1 MVLDRSALDASH
13 RMRYV
18 YNKTVAGFKNGHN
31 LTYRVQLP
39 VYSMPA
45 IRREGL
51 SLVSWSSN
59 GMSQTG
65 SVVTLYTQYLS
76 LIISC
81 QISLFFQGLLIGRFL
96 KS

>member
-1 MVLDRSALDASH
+1 MVLDPSALDASH

-31 LTYRVQLP
+31 VTYRVQLP

-51 SLVSWSSN
+51 SLVPWSSN

-65 SVVTLYTQYLS
+65 SVVTLYVQYLS
-76 LIISC
+76 
-81 QISLFFQGLLIGRFL
+81 
-96 KS
+96 